1 MKLASSCVLVYMVA
15 SRIRSLIQAV
25 STAAGVTSPFLKE
38 ADSFV
43 HALSG
48 SDEVSQPTVGCW
60 RVTGSLLKASFK
72 NPAPRRDY
80 DMATPSNTPYLSP
93 SGDNGKG
100 TRQYS
105 TFSQPKRHDQ
115 LHLGLGH
122 SVILRQTS
130 CSQFVKKTK
139 VVPRIGESASPSSPP
154 GHGIL
159 DPRTGYVYAAADVA
173 AATAAEPW
181 NLAAAVG
188 NEAYHTLVE
197 RIHSAPRWADNLLP
211 SSAPSRAVLPRSRKL
226 QVPVQQTGHI

>member
-72 NPAPRRDY
+72 NPAPCRDY

-115 LHLGLGH
+115 LHLSLGH
-122 SVILRQTS
+122 SVIRYTS
-130 CSQFVKKTK
+130 PDKLLAVREELQGRTTHR
-139 VVPRIGESASPSSPP
+139 RIGLSLIATGTWDLGSPHWLCICGCGCRCRYCS
-154 GHGIL
+154 
-159 DPRTGYVYAAADVA
+159 
-173 AATAAEPW
+173 
-181 NLAAAVG
+181 
-188 NEAYHTLVE
+188 
-197 RIHSAPRWADNLLP
+197 
-211 SSAPSRAVLPRSRKL
+211 
-226 QVPVQQTGHI
+226 